1 MLLLPFCEEGG
12 IQDVSGLDNRLL
24 DRFTSRLLG
33 RRGPRG
39 PLSKHSVH
47 AYARAVNH
55 FLAWARRE
63 GEAVEGPAPLPRPPP
78 PGIRRLLPDPSP
90 RPEGPAPSRPG
101 HAISP
106 P

>member
-63 GEAVEGPAPLPRPPP
+63 GGSVGGPAPPPPPPP
-78 PGIRRLLPDPSP
+78 PGIDVLSRDRVPP
-90 RPEGPAPSRPG
+90 PEGKARSGPRQPD
-101 HAISP
+101 
-106 P
+106 